1 MASFPYQHH
10 TLSDA
15 YVRHSLELR
24 EQGVTHADMR
34 NAASLETQFS
44 GGMGGLISAPAPLA
58 EQLRRL
64 EGADPIFR
72 VPVVAAPPGESRIT
86 GFLDG
91 SQRTV
96 SAWRIGLVPVIAT
109 VAAAAVVTR
118 DAEGQA
124 AIARFGG
131 DGPTT
136 LRLEHRWLIPRRSG
150 DAQVDR
156 LIASIEG
163 AGGAVSD
170 PLERVAKVNGVFEQD
185 RYDASLNDY
194 SRMVQVAYEGARRV
208 RAELELRILDA
219 WPRIDGTGE
228 GWLIVDGRRAL
239 NVPRTLGVVKRVSS
253 QHLTGAEAVQVY
265 DLPAAHRTTAFI
277 PNRDDRGGEVPFQ
290 GASPHAVGPNTS
302 VMWFLR
308 MHDHAGLDAY
318 HGLIRVEAPSDTD
331 ETETITRYSSW
342 LLAER
347 TPRATGDARWAS
359 LLYPIHLLEGMLKRQ
374 IAAETRA
381 WPNAT

>member
-1 MASFPYQHH
+1 MASSPYRHT

-24 EQGVTHADMR
+24 ERGVFHADMR

-44 GGMGGLISAPAPLA
+44 GGMSGLVAPPAQLTQA
-58 EQLRRL
+58 LRRL
-64 EGADPIFR
+64 EGANPVVR
-72 VPVVAAPPGESRIT
+72 VPVRPSGPGESRIT

-109 VAAAAVVTR
+109 VAAAAVVVR
-118 DAEGQA
+118 DEHGEAR
-124 AIARFGG
+124 IARDRAGQS
-131 DGPTT
+131 T
-136 LRLEHRWLIPRRSG
+136 LELVHRWLIPHHSG
-150 DAQVDR
+150 IPEVDD
-156 LIASIEG
+156 LIARITD
-163 AGGAVSD
+163 AGGAVDD
-170 PLERVAKVNGVFEQD
+170 PVRRPATVDGALDMDLYGA
-185 RYDASLNDY
+185 YLNDY
-194 SRMVQVAYEGARRV
+194 GRMVEVAYVAARNV
-208 RAELELRILDA
+208 RTELELRIMDR
-219 WPRIDGTGE
+219 WPRIDPTGD
-228 GWLIVDGRRAL
+228 GWLIVDGRRTL
-239 NVPRTLGVVKRVSS
+239 SVPRTLGVVKRLSS
-253 QHLTGAEAVQVY
+253 PHLAGGEAVQVY
-265 DLPAAHRTTAFI
+265 DLPAGHRTTAFV
-277 PNRDDRGGEVPFQ
+277 PEKRERGQNFVFRGV
-290 GASPHAVGPNTS
+290 SPHASGPDTP
-302 VMWFLR
+302 VMWYLR

-318 HGLIRVEAPSDTD
+318 HGLIRVEAPYDTEESDD
-331 ETETITRYSSW
+331 ITRLSSW